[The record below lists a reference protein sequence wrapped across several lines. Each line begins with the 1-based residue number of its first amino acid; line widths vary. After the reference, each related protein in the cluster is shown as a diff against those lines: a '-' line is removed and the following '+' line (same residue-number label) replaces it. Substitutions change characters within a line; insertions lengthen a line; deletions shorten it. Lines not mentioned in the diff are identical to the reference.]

1 MVQIVSKAGKVN
13 STSCHSC
20 AESLWWGKV
29 LAPSCTPNKTPA
41 RYQNCQWKQQNLQA
55 KAEKFLLT
63 PARRESCLGDQSS
76 SSDREGNLAFF
87 FLFYQLTEHSPA
99 TVPSLE
105 NGCAEI
111 HLTYLAFFILQVSKK
126 QHTQLKYEFA
136 AILICQAIPGQQHSS
151 DLHVY
156 LFSFSHLMAKTT
168 DLTILIFNGFE
179 KSTLET
185 QQFCKSRD
193 LEITFKLTGI

>member
-1 MVQIVSKAGKVN
+1 MAQIVSKAGKVN
-13 STSCHSC
+13 STSCHAC

-29 LAPSCTPNKTPA
+29 LAPSCIPNKTPA
-41 RYQNCQWKQQNLQA
+41 SYQNCQWKQQNLQA

-63 PARRESCLGDQSS
+63 PARRESCFGHQSF

-87 FLFYQLTEHSPA
+87 FLFYQLTEQSPD

-111 HLTYLAFFILQVSKK
+111 HLMYLAFFIHRVSKK

-136 AILICQAIPGQQHSS
+136 AILIHQAIPGQQHSS
-151 DLHVY
+151 YLDIY
-156 LFSFSHLMAKTT
+156 LFSFSHLRAKTT
-168 DLTILIFNGFE
+168 DWILIFNGFE
-179 KSTLET
+179 KSILET
-185 QQFCKSRD
+185 QHFCKSRD